1 MASILISGG
10 SGFVGLKLSKSLLER
25 GNHVVLFDI
34 IAPQEE
40 DEDSGKVTFVKGNIS
55 GITKDIKS

>member
-25 GNHVVLFDI
+25 GNHVDLFDI
-34 IAPQEE
+34 IAPPGEGE
-40 DEDSGKVTFVKGNIS
+40 CGKVTFVKEQYFQLG
-55 GITKDIKS
+55 